1 MQCSRCLLSDVD
13 DSEIRFDNIG
23 VCSYCNYY
31 DSEFNKIGSLEERKI
46 FIQNKIEE
54 VKFHGKNKKYDC
66 IIGLSGGLDS
76 SYMAYWL
83 AKNGLRTLVIHLDNC
98 WNSELAIQN
107 IQNICQKLNF
117 DLHTHVIDWE
127 EFRDLQLA
135 YLRASVVDIEV
146 LTDHAIKAV
155 TLKISKKY
163 NIKYIFSGFNLA
175 TEAIM
180 IKGWTYNKEDFTN
193 IKDIITKN
201 SSIRK
206 FTTYPYLTIW
216 KKFYYNFFLKIEKIN
231 LLNYLDYNKEK
242 AKEILI
248 NNLNWKD
255 YGGKHYESIFTKFY
269 QAYILPKKFNI
280 DKRKVHLSNLI
291 CSGQITRSEAKN
303 ILKEPLYKTNKEF
316 ISDFEYVI
324 KKLKISKKE
333 FDSIMSEKIK
343 NHTDFET
350 DDKYWNIYF
359 KLVKNLNFFRLKK
372 HR

>member
-1 MQCSRCLLSDVD
+1 MKECSRCLISEKD
-13 DSEIRFDNIG
+13 DSEIKLDIKG
-23 VCSYCNYY
+23 VCNYCNYY
-31 DSEFNKIGSLEERKI
+31 DSKIIELGSETEKLFFIENKI
-46 FIQNKIEE
+46 QE
-54 VKFHGKNKKYDC
+54 VKLSGKNKKYDC

-76 SYMAYWL
+76 SYLAYWL
-83 AKNGLRTLVIHLDNC
+83 AKNGLRPLVIHLDNG

-146 LTDHAIKAV
+146 LTDHAIKAI
-155 TLKISKKY
+155 TLKMSKKY

-193 IKDIITKN
+193 IKDIVTKN
-201 SSIRK
+201 SSIRN
-206 FTTYPYLTIW
+206 FTSYPYLTIW
-216 KKFYYNFFLKIEKIN
+216 KKLYYNFFLKIEKIN

-248 NNLNWKD
+248 KNLNWKD

-291 CSGQITRSEAKN
+291 CSNQIIKKDALK
-303 ILKEPLYKTNKEF
+303 ILQEPLYETTQEL
-316 ISDFEYVI
+316 ISDREFMI
-324 KKLKISKKE
+324 KKLGISLDEFNLILAQKVKK
-333 FDSIMSEKIK
+333 
-343 NHTDFET
+343 HTDFET
-350 DDKYWNIYF
+350 NDKYWNIYF
-359 KLVKNLNFFRLKK
+359 KFVKILKLNFTK
-372 HR
+372 